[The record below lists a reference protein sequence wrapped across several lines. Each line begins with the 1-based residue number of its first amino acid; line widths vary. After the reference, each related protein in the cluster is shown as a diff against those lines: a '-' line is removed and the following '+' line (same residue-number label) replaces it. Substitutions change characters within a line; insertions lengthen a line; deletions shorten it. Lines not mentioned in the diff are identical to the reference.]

1 MSLAWAMRSFKK
13 HLISSYKTNINESK
27 EKKYK
32 VKVIAVLNMDLG
44 EEISLICFKDYRFY
58 LMMSKCSV
66 KVILTDFVNI
76 VFQSES
82 K

>member
-1 MSLAWAMRSFKK
+1 MSLDWAMRSFKK

-44 EEISLICFKDYRFY
+44 EEISLICFY
-58 LMMSKCSV
+58 LMMPKCSV